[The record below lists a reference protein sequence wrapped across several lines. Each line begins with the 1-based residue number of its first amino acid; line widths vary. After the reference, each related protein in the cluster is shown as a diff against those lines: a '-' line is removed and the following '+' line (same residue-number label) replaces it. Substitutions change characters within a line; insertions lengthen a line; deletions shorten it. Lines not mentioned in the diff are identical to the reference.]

1 MNYVILNGVKSTLIK
16 GLMIQEL
23 PPVSKPL
30 IRTKREEIDGRD
42 GDIVTKLGYSAY
54 DKEMSIGLFGDFD
67 INEVIAFFDSE
78 GAVIFSNEPDK
89 YYLYEIYE
97 QIDFERLIRFRTA
110 TVKFHVQPFKF
121 SAVDDAFV
129 VSKNKFR
136 VKPYTVTKNGI
147 TISVESGVISVSGI
161 ANVSTEIYVP
171 LDNMHLSA
179 GSYTLQA
186 DCDGTGESLCD
197 IRIIGNVPTDADS
210 FGGGAIQLDSSVELT
225 ASLTSPK
232 TFNYLWFKIAS
243 GTEIDFDLYLQMFDN
258 NFSSFKVLNR
268 GNTISRPTLTVY
280 GSDTIKLSINGTEVF
295 TINLASAGYIT
306 LDGLEMNA
314 YKGDALM
321 NRSVAGDFN
330 NLVLKSGINEISW
343 TGNVTQISVEK
354 GSRWI

>member
-67 INEVIAFFDSE
+67 IDEVIAFFDSE

-121 SAVDDAFV
+121 SAVDDAV
-129 VSKNKFR
+129 EISKNKFR
-136 VKPYTVTKNGI
+136 VKPYSTTKNGI
-147 TISVESGVISVSGI
+147 TISVENAVITVSGTTS
-161 ANVSTEIYVP
+161 ANTEIYVP
-171 LDNMHLSA
+171 LDNMYLEK
-179 GSYTLQA
+179 GLYTLQA
-186 DCDGTGESLCD
+186 DCGGIGETNCS
-197 IRIIGNVPTDADS
+197 IRIIGKAPNDADS
-210 FGGGAIQLDSSVELT
+210 FGHTAIQLDSSVEI
-225 ASLTSPK
+225 TSNLIEDK
-232 TFNYLWFKIAS
+232 VFNYIWFSIPVGK
-243 GTEIDFDLYLQMFDN
+243 TVDFDLYLQVFNDQFN
-258 NFSSFKVLNR
+258 SIQFLNR
-268 GNTISRPTLTVY
+268 GNTLSKPIITMY
-280 GSDTIKLSINGTEVF
+280 GSGNIALKFNGKVVF
-295 TINLASAGYIT
+295 SLNLEDAGYIT
-306 LDGLEMNA
+306 LDGIEMNA
-314 YKGDALM
+314 YKGDVLM
-321 NRSVAGDFN
+321 NRSVSGDFN
-330 NLVLKSGINEISW
+330 DLVLKSGMNEISW
-343 TGNVTQISVEK
+343 IGNVTQILIQK

>member
-67 INEVIAFFDSE
+67 IDEVIGFFDSE
-78 GAVIFSNEPDK
+78 GSVIFSNEPDK

-97 QIDFERLIRFRTA
+97 QIDFERLIKFRTA

-129 VSKNKFR
+129 ESKNKFR
-136 VKPYTVTKNGI
+136 IKPYEVSKNGL
-147 TISVESGVISVSGI
+147 TIKVENGVISVSGVAI
-161 ANVSTEIYVP
+161 VNTEIYLP
-171 LDNMHLSA
+171 LNNMNLSA
-179 GSYTLQA
+179 SDYTLQA
-186 DCDGTGESLCD
+186 DCDGTGETAVTVRL
-197 IRIIGNVPTDADS
+197 IGNNPTDADS
-210 FGGGAIQLDSSVELT
+210 FGHVAIPLDQSVELNAT
-225 ASLTSPK
+225 LSNDK
-232 TFNYLWFKIAS
+232 TFNYLWVSVGYGRAL
-243 GTEIDFDLYLQMFDN
+243 DFDLYLQLFDN

-268 GNTISRPTLTVY
+268 GNTDARPTMTIYGTGTV
-280 GSDTIKLSINGTEVF
+280 KLIINSKEVF
-295 TINLASAGYIT
+295 SLDLASAGYIT

-314 YKGDALM
+314 YKGDVLM
-321 NRSVAGDFN
+321 NRSVSGDFN
-330 NLVLKSGINEISW
+330 DLVLKSGMNEISW
-343 TGNVTQISVEK
+343 TGNVTQILVEK

>member
-67 INEVIAFFDSE
+67 IDEVIGFFDSE
-78 GAVIFSNEPDK
+78 GSVIFSNEPDK

-97 QIDFERLIRFRTA
+97 QIDFERLIKFRTA

-129 VSKNKFR
+129 ESKNKFR
-136 VKPYTVTKNGI
+136 IKPYEVSKNGL
-147 TISVESGVISVSGI
+147 TIKVENGVISVSGTAI
-161 ANVSTEIYVP
+161 VNTEIYLP
-171 LDNMHLSA
+171 LNNMHLRASD
-179 GSYTLQA
+179 YTLQA
-186 DCDGTGESLCD
+186 DCDGSGENNVIVRL
-197 IRIIGNVPTDADS
+197 IGNNPTDADS
-210 FGGGAIQLDSSVELT
+210 FGHVAISLSESVELN
-225 ASLTSPK
+225 ASLSNEK
-232 TFNYLWFKIAS
+232 TFNYLWMSFS
-243 GTEIDFDLYLQMFDN
+243 YGRTVDFDLYMQLFDN

-268 GNTISRPTLTVY
+268 GNTDSRPTLTIY
-280 GSDTIKLSINGTEVF
+280 GTGTVKLSINSKEVF
-295 TINLASAGYIT
+295 TLNLEGAGYIT
-306 LDGLEMNA
+306 LNGLEMNA

-321 NRSVAGDFN
+321 NRSVSGDFN
-330 NLVLKSGINEISW
+330 DLVLRSGMNVISW
-343 TGNVTQISVEK
+343 TGNVTQILVEK